1 MLSKISFSPSIIGS
15 ITISMEKIIIQPI
28 NSNISTGFTIDRI
41 TVSESDSTGG
51 GAAHYSQKIS
61 FSGLKTMTIGSHSG
75 TDYFIATLSNGKKYN
90 LTKNGQVIDISD
102 CTHVS
107 FSTSWIGAE
116 GGESASISNIVFS

>member
-1 MLSKISFSPSIIGS
+1 MLIFLDRKNDFCIRRL
-15 ITISMEKIIIQPI
+15 I
-28 NSNISTGFTIDRI
+28 NSNISTGFIIDRL
-41 TVSESDSTGG
+41 TVSEIDSTGG
-51 GAAHYSQKIS
+51 GAACYSQKIS

-102 CTHVS
+102 CTYVS